1 MEISTVSAAKGRP
14 REFCVDQALAAA
26 LRVFWS
32 KGFDGASLTDLT
44 EAMGITRPS
53 LYAAFGNKEE
63 LFRKALD
70 LYGREKLAYVQTAL
84 AAPTARGVA
93 EWMLKGALD
102 IATSNCDPVGCF
114 GVVSSIGCTAHADSI
129 RDEVIARRSASEAA
143 IIGRFQRARRGRSAR
158 QCRAG
163 GSRPLRDGD
172 HAGHVGPGERGR
184 VARRSRATDRHQP
197 AGLAEP
203 LSS

>member
-1 MEISTVSAAKGRP
+1 MESSTLATPKGRP

-26 LRVFWS
+26 LRVFWR

-70 LYGREKLAYVQTAL
+70 LYGREKLAYVQSAL

-93 EWMLKGALD
+93 ERMLNGSLS
-102 IATSNCDPVGCF
+102 IITSGCDPAGCF
-114 GVVSSIGCTAHADSI
+114 GVVSSVACTDHAESI
-129 RDEVIARRSASEAA
+129 RSEV
-143 IIGRFQRARRGRSAR
+143 
-158 QCRAG
+158 
-163 GSRPLRDGD
+163 
-172 HAGHVGPGERGR
+172 
-184 VARRSRATDRHQP
+184 VARRAASESAIIERFRQASVSGDLP
-197 AGLAEP
+197 ANIEPEGLARYLMAIMQGMSVQASAGATRADLEHLIDTSLQVWP
-203 LSS
+203 SR

>member
-1 MEISTVSAAKGRP
+1 MKSTATAPKGRP

-84 AAPTARGVA
+84 SASTARAVA
-93 EWMLKGALD
+93 ERMLHGALE
-102 IATSNCDPVGCF
+102 IATSSCDPAGCF
-114 GVVSSIGCTAHADSI
+114 GVISSIGCTTHADSI
-129 RDEVIARRSASEAA
+129 RGEVIARRAAAESA
-143 IIGRFQRARRGRSAR
+143 IIGRFARACAEGDLPANIEPEGLARYVMAIMQGISVQASAG
-158 QCRAG
+158 A
-163 GSRPLRDGD
+163 
-172 HAGHVGPGERGR
+172 
-184 VARRSRATDRHQP
+184 SRADLEQLIDTSLQVWPSR
-197 AGLAEP
+197 
-203 LSS
+203 

>member
-1 MEISTVSAAKGRP
+1 MEISTLSAPKGRP

-70 LYGREKLAYVQTAL
+70 LYGREKLAYVQIAL
-84 AAPTARGVA
+84 SAPTARGVA
-93 EWMLKGALD
+93 ERMLQGALD
-102 IATSNCDPVGCF
+102 IATSKCDPVGCF

-129 RDEVIARRSASEAA
+129 RDEVIARRATSESA
-143 IIGRFQRARRGRSAR
+143 IIQRFQRAR
-158 QCRAG
+158 
-163 GSRPLRDGD
+163 DEGD
-172 HAGHVGPGERGR
+172 L
-184 VARRSRATDRHQP
+184 P
-197 AGLAEP
+197 ANVEPEGLARYVMAIMQGMSVQASAGASRDDLEQLVDTSLQVWP
-203 LSS
+203 SR